1 MLRGETFANASS
13 ISLALIGETDETL
26 IFQTEIRIAA
36 ECKIGHCYDPNG
48 VELGFKAFNNEMY
61 RNRDSQLVRLNKN
74 KLYTGQAAITG
85 LYCCTV
91 PNNNGILHRIC
102 VNISLIMNLP
112 KLVRTEFSVCFY
124 LPPP

>member
-13 ISLALIGETDETL
+13 VSLQLIGERDEAL
-26 IFQTEIRIAA
+26 IFRTEIKDCCRLQA
-36 ECKIGHCYDPNG
+36 IGQCYDPNG
-48 VELGFKAFNNEMY
+48 VELASKFVGNNEMY

-102 VNISLIMNLP
+102 VNI
-112 KLVRTEFSVCFY
+112 VV
-124 LPPP
+124 